1 MYIRIFVI
9 GRLGLVDLLEHS
21 ARFLSLFE
29 LLLVPLHVL
38 VVVLLLLHD
47 CKYYGLNLN

>member
-21 ARFLSLFE
+21 TGFLRLFE
-29 LLLVPLHVL
+29 LLFIPLHVL
-38 VVVLLLLHD
+38 IVVLLLLHD